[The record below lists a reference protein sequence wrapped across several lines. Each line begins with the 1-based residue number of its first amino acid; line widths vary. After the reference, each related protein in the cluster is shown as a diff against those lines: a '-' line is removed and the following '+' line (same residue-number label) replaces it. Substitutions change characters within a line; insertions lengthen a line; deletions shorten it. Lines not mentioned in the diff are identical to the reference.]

1 MNGEIR
7 LVKSKSSVLP
17 TLIALTGLLYIFAVP
32 SEPEAIKL
40 LFKLIP
46 MALIIAYAYRL
57 SADSRKRYHWLVLA
71 GLFFCAIGDGTLRW
85 FVLGLSAFLVGHL
98 FYLTAFF
105 GRWRFSKLRLATA
118 LPIAAFAAVMG
129 SQLVQALTDSGKT
142 DLIVPVLVYVAVIST
157 MGWSAIMTGNRTAI
171 AGSLLFMASDS
182 ILSWNMFVSDV
193 PYSGPL
199 IMLTYYSAQFLI
211 ATSLR
216 EKPAAS
222 AGASLSSSARV

>member
-7 LVKSKSSVLP
+7 LFKSSVLP
-17 TLIALTGLLYIFAVP
+17 ALIALTGLLYIFAIP
-32 SEPEAIKL
+32 SEPEAVKL

-57 SADSRKRYHWLVLA
+57 SADSRKRYHWLVLT

-85 FVLGLSAFLVGHL
+85 FVFGLSAFLVGHL

-211 ATSLR
+211 AASLR
-216 EKPAAS
+216 EKPAAI

>member
-1 MNGEIR
+1 
-7 LVKSKSSVLP
+7 LLKSYALP
-17 TLIALTGLLYIFAVP
+17 ALIALTGLLYIFAIP
-32 SEPEAIKL
+32 SEPEAVKL

-57 SADSRKRYHWLVLA
+57 SADFRKRYHWLVLS

-85 FVLGLSAFLVGHL
+85 FVFGLSAFLIGHL

-105 GRWRFSKLRLATA
+105 GRWRFSKLGLAAA
-118 LPIAAFAAVMG
+118 LPIAIFAAVMG

-142 DLIVPVLVYVAVIST
+142 DLIVPVLAYVAVIST

-171 AGSLLFMASDS
+171 AGSLLFMVSDS

-222 AGASLSSSARV
+222 AGASISSSARA